1 MDELIK
7 ALNLIKETCKAQEQ
21 CEKCPLS
28 RSEECLIVNSDPSD
42 WDIQIE
48 PIQVKGLKIGL

>member
-7 ALNLIKETCKAQEQ
+7 ALNLIKETCKNQEQ

-28 RSEECLIVNSDPSD
+28 RSEECLIVSSDPSG

-48 PIQVKGLKIGL
+48 PIQKVLI

>member
-7 ALNLIKETCKAQEQ
+7 ALSLIKETCKDQEQ

-28 RSEECLIVNSDPSD
+28 RSEECLIVNSDPSG

-48 PIQVKGLKIGL
+48 PIQKVLI